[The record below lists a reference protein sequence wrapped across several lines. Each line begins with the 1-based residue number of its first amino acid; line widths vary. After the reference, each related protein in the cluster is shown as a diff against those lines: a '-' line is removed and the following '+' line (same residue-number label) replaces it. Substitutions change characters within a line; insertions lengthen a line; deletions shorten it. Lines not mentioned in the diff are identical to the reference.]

1 MRNRLSS
8 LTLESTRQRQIS
20 ARRRTHRAG
29 RPCRPDKNGAARA
42 ACNHPLLRMAD
53 RSWPQRTPYR
63 MPPPMAEIHRNR
75 KTSRISFPTMRA
87 KPLFDDNSR
96 ISRAPKTRLQDSQSA
111 DFGEFSP
118 PQRLLRFRQP
128 PLIPTR
134 SLRRMR
140 NASETM
146 RIDGQHNRM
155 EAKRKEPGGSLLH
168 IVQLKATRRRLPC
181 SCGSRRSPPSRPG
194 PSWRTRSRTS
204 RTCPWRPP
212 ASYAESR
219 RTRHRSSRPAARR

>member
-1 MRNRLSS
+1 MRQCGFTRKRGRHRKSGGKPQEPAPLFPKTPHYPLLPGFHAPEKRGRTSMYAIKMKRSS
-8 LTLESTRQRQIS
+8 HLRRHEGSSFLLDPKSEKRRQIS

-128 PLIPTR
+128 P
-134 SLRRMR
+134 
-140 NASETM
+140 
-146 RIDGQHNRM
+146 
-155 EAKRKEPGGSLLH
+155 
-168 IVQLKATRRRLPC
+168 
-181 SCGSRRSPPSRPG
+181 
-194 PSWRTRSRTS
+194 
-204 RTCPWRPP
+204 
-212 ASYAESR
+212 
-219 RTRHRSSRPAARR
+219 SSRLEASVECAMRAKQCG

>member
-146 RIDGQHNRM
+146 RIDAPAQ
-155 EAKRKEPGGSLLH
+155 PDGG
-168 IVQLKATRRRLPC
+168 KKKGARRLP
-181 SCGSRRSPPSRPG
+181 SSYRSAKSY
-194 PSWRTRSRTS
+194 SAA
-204 RTCPWRPP
+204 
-212 ASYAESR
+212 ASV
-219 RTRHRSSRPAARR
+219 